1 MIKKNSKIFVAG
13 HNGLVGSA
21 VVRMLKNKGYTNI
34 LTVKKKKLD
43 LTNQRKT
50 FEFLKKQKPKFIFMC
65 AAKVGGILA
74 NDRYKADFIYQ
85 NLEIQNN
92 VIHGAFKNNIKELI
106 FLGSSCIYPAI
117 SKQPIKE
124 KYLLDGKLEKTNEP
138 YGIAKIAGI
147 KLCES
152 YNFQYKTNYKC
163 LMPTNLY
170 GENDNYD
177 KNSSHFVAAL
187 IKKVSKINS
196 QKKKI
201 LTLWGTGKVKREI
214 MHVDDLAE
222 ACVYFMNKK
231 TKESLINIGV
241 GKDYTINEYAK
252 RLLKILNIK
261 AKIKHDLTKP
271 DGIRRKLL
279 DISLA
284 KKYGWK
290 PKVELNDGLI
300 SVYRKFLKTNC

>member
-1 MIKKNSKIFVAG
+1 
-13 HNGLVGSA
+13 
-21 VVRMLKNKGYTNI
+21 
-34 LTVKKKKLD
+34 
-43 LTNQRKT
+43 
-50 FEFLKKQKPKFIFMC
+50 MC

-106 FLGSSCIYPAI
+106 FLGSSCIYPVK

-152 YNFQYKTNYKC
+152 YNFQHKTNYKC

-177 KNSSHFVAAL
+177 ENSSHFVAAL
-187 IKKVSKINS
+187 IKKISQIN
-196 QKKKI
+196 KKKKF

-214 MHVDDLAE
+214 MHVDDLA
-222 ACVYFMNKK
+222 
-231 TKESLINIGV
+231 
-241 GKDYTINEYAK
+241 
-252 RLLKILNIK
+252 RLAFIL
-261 AKIKHDLTKP
+261 
-271 DGIRRKLL
+271 
-279 DISLA
+279 
-284 KKYGWK
+284 
-290 PKVELNDGLI
+290 
-300 SVYRKFLKTNC
+300 